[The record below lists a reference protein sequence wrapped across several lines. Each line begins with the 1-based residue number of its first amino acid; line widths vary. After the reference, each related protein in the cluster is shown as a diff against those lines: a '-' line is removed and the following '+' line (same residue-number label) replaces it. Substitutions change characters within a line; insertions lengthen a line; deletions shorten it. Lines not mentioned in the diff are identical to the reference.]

1 MKNIAL
7 GVLIF
12 FCVTHG
18 FTASQKAAK
27 QRRLRREQPTAPP
40 NTTTVYT
47 KHDDIAHF
55 TCTTR
60 DEATIIWKR
69 ERTELENADLGV
81 EILSIQNGDTLK
93 SHLFIAITDDDLRGK
108 YTCTSS
114 DEPDVTLQAFII
126 ENDPDR
132 EGMLSPEEYW
142 AIILSL
148 AISLFL
154 AISIAFFL
162 WRGNRRIK
170 KARKEAKE
178 QRTSHRSRNNHVG
191 AEENLAVEEEVLE
204 IGGNSTLKK
213 ETEDENN
220 EKKTNGN
227 GNMKV
232 PEQRDKLESPSDM
245 NKNMKTEVVIESPP
259 VNEKKDVESSTQF

>member
-1 MKNIAL
+1 MKNIVL

-12 FCVTHG
+12 FCMIHG

-27 QRRLRREQPTAPP
+27 QRRLRREQPTSPP

-55 TCTTR
+55 TCTAR
-60 DEATIIWKR
+60 APATITWKR
-69 ERTELENADLGV
+69 GRTELENSDLGV
-81 EILSIQNGDTLK
+81 EMLSIKDGDLLK
-93 SHLFIAITDDDLRGK
+93 SYLFIAITDDDLRGK
-108 YTCTSS
+108 YICTLS
-114 DEPDVTLQAFII
+114 DEPDVALQTFII
-126 ENDPDR
+126 GNDPDR
-132 EGMLSPEEYW
+132 EGMLSPQEYW

-170 KARKEAKE
+170 KAHKEAKE
-178 QRTSHRSRNNHVG
+178 RRTSQRSRNNHVG
-191 AEENLAVEEEVLE
+191 AQENFAVEEEVLE
-204 IGGNSTLKK
+204 IGENSTLKK

-220 EKKTNGN
+220 EKKTTGN
-227 GNMKV
+227 GNNKL
-232 PEQRDKLESPSDM
+232 PEQSDKMESPSDM
-245 NKNMKTEVVIESPP
+245 NKNIETEVVIEFPP
-259 VNEKKDVESSTQF
+259 INERKDVESSTQF